1 MTLSSLTPGMPPL
14 SLRTGPGRRMAVLL
28 AGAAAL
34 VLYVAPGLSA
44 PGSHWPLRDVRVYW
58 WGGQHASQALYSAH
72 AEFSFTYPPFA
83 AALFRLGSTGT
94 EGWLAAVITVVS
106 IGALVALVCMSLAAA
121 GVRPRPET
129 VFAIA
134 ALSALLWPVAYTLHL
149 GEINLVVAVLVGWD
163 LLRERDGAW
172 WQGIGTGVAAGIK
185 LTPLI
190 FVVYLLITRRP
201 RAAATAAGAFAA
213 TIAAGWL
220 LLPAASRVFW
230 LDGVFAAQSR
240 VGNVA
245 NPSNQSLA
253 GAVARLAGG
262 RLTGAHDWWL
272 AAVVICGLAGL
283 AVAAWAHRR
292 GWRLGGVCC
301 CAITGLLVSPF
312 SWAHHWVW
320 AVSLLI
326 WTATTAWR
334 HRSVTGGAATAVVA
348 VVFSGLIPLTWP
360 GRPVNPAR
368 MVASD
373 LYVLCGLAV
382 LAATAVV
389 LTRQRRPSG
398 PPRTASPSLDG
409 WTRAPSR
416 EVRLPSGPPP
426 RPP

>member
-1 MTLSSLTPGMPPL
+1 MPL
-14 SLRTGPGRRMAVLL
+14 SPSTRWKQRLAVRTGPRRRVAVLL
-28 AGAAAL
+28 VGVAAL
-34 VLYVAPGLSA
+34 LLYVIPGLQN
-44 PGSHWPLRDVRVYW
+44 PGAHWPLRDVRVYW
-58 WGGQHASQALYSAH
+58 WGGQHAGRALYSAH
-72 AEFSFTYPPFA
+72 APFSFTYPPFA
-83 AALFRLGSTGT
+83 AAVFRFGT
-94 EGWLAAVITVVS
+94 PGPEGWLAAVITVVS
-106 IGALVALVCMSLAAA
+106 IASLVVLVWLSLAAA
-121 GVRPRPET
+121 GVRPSAET
-129 VFAIA
+129 VFAVT

-149 GEINLVVAVLVGWD
+149 GEVNLLVAALVAVD
-163 LLRERDGAW
+163 LLRQRDGGW
-172 WQGIGTGVAAGIK
+172 WQGIGTGLAAGIK
-185 LTPLI
+185 LTPLV
-190 FVVYLLITRRP
+190 FVIYLLVTRRL

-245 NPSNQSLA
+245 NPSDQSLA

-262 RLTGAHDWWL
+262 RLAGVHAWWL
-272 AAVVICGLAGL
+272 VAVVLCGLAGL

-320 AVSLLI
+320 AVPLLI

-334 HRSVTGGAATAVVA
+334 HRSLAGGAATAVVA

-360 GRPVNPAR
+360 DRPANLAR
-368 MVASD
+368 IVASD

-382 LAATAVV
+382 LAVTAG
-389 LTRQRRPSG
+389 LLARQARPPGGLRRG
-398 PPRTASPSLDG
+398 SPSLDT
-409 WTRAPSR
+409 WTMAPSR
-416 EVRLPSGPPP
+416 EVRLPSRPPP
-426 RPP
+426 RPS

>member
-1 MTLSSLTPGMPPL
+1 
-14 SLRTGPGRRMAVLL
+14 A
-28 AGAAAL
+28 
-34 VLYVAPGLSA
+34 
-44 PGSHWPLRDVRVYW
+44 
-58 WGGQHASQALYSAH
+58 QHAGQALYAAH
-72 AEFSFTYPPFA
+72 AQFSFTYPPFA
-83 AALFRLGSTGT
+83 AALFRLGTTGT

-106 IGALVALVCMSLAAA
+106 VGALVALVWMSLAAA

-129 VFAIA
+129 VLAIT

-149 GEINLVVAVLVGWD
+149 GEVNLVIAVLVGSD
-163 LLRERDGAW
+163 LLRQRDGGW
-172 WQGIGTGVAAGIK
+172 WQGIATGVAAGIK

-220 LLPAASRVFW
+220 LLPGASRVFW

-240 VGNVA
+240 VGNAA

-253 GAVARLAGG
+253 GAAARLAGG

-272 AAVVICGLAGL
+272 AAAVVCALAGL
-283 AVAAWAHRR
+283 AVAAWAHQR

-320 AVSLLI
+320 SVSLLI

-334 HRSVTGGAATAVVA
+334 HRSAAGGAATAVVA
-348 VVFSGLIPLTWP
+348 VAFSGLIPLTWP
-360 GRPVNPAR
+360 GRPVNPAL
-368 MVASD
+368 MLTSD

-382 LAATAVV
+382 LAVTAVM
-389 LTRQRRPSG
+389 LARQGRPPGG
-398 PPRTASPSLDG
+398 PRIASPRPGPLRAASPSLDE
-409 WTRAPSR
+409 WTRDPGW
-416 EVRLPSGPPP
+416 EVRLPS